1 MTVVEAGNSFL
12 ASRRCG
18 ASKAQKEMKRRKERE
33 SGGERL
39 TAPSPPQSF
48 DWHGAP
54 ALSLLSRGP
63 AGMRF
68 VGTTVFCH
76 DCRHAHASSE
86 RRTSSVEAALR
97 QRPAGRALTAHIII
111 ERDRQLFV

>member
-1 MTVVEAGNSFL
+1 MRSKQSTKGDEKKKRE
-12 ASRRCG
+12 RR
-18 ASKAQKEMKRRKERE
+18 

-39 TAPSPPQSF
+39 TLLLLNP

-76 DCRHAHASSE
+76 DSRHARASSE